1 VAEEPTLPTR
11 CPACRSLSVRVL
23 RVLRRDGQLAECTQ
37 CGHLLLLGCPPQTRH
52 DVYEGVDEDSYVRSM
67 ESERRGSAEGIVSA
81 LARLGATGPLLDVGC
96 SFGWLLEVA
105 ERAGL
110 EAYGVDASESAAA
123 SSRSRG
129 LKVRCGHFPE
139 EDWGRR
145 DWAVITY
152 MDVLEHISDIES
164 AMAETVARLRPG
176 GFLGIQV
183 PVSSGAV
190 FLAADA
196 LDRISLGRV
205 DGPLRRMLQI
215 EFPYPHLHYFSRGS
229 LEQLLRRFGLE
240 TVAVSCDP
248 IATANL
254 VDRVSW
260 RKNASVAERVE
271 ATGLKLLLA
280 AGKATGRND
289 LLRLIARRTA

>member
-1 VAEEPTLPTR
+1 
-11 CPACRSLSVRVL
+11 
-23 RVLRRDGQLAECTQ
+23 
-37 CGHLLLLGCPPQTRH
+37 
-52 DVYEGVDEDSYVRSM
+52 M

-110 EAYGVDASESAAA
+110 EAYGVDASESAAVSA
-123 SSRSRG
+123 RSRG

-152 MDVLEHISDIES
+152 MDVLEHISDLES
-164 AMAETVARLRPG
+164 AMTETVARLRPG

-190 FLAADA
+190 FLVADA

-205 DGPLRRMLQI
+205 DGPLRRMMQI

-240 TVAVSCDP
+240 TVAFSCDP

-260 RKNASVAERVE
+260 HKNASAAERVE
-271 ATGLKLLLA
+271 AAGLKLLLA

-289 LLRLIARRTA
+289 LLRLIARRPA